1 MSFQLVFKKACTFG
15 YALFLYLSKNYK
27 EFNILLHLSL

>member
-15 YALFLYLSKNYK
+15 YTLFLYLSKTYK
-27 EFNILLHLSL
+27 EFNILLHLNL

>member
-15 YALFLYLSKNYK
+15 YTLQTVEKALD
-27 EFNILLHLSL
+27 ESLGL